1 MFTFKNSEVTW
12 ILVPSG
18 AQVQPK
24 IILDPDYLPGYLSVS
39 YDYSL
44 RQFVTTESSLNMM
57 KGASYFMLKALF
69 ILKYLHSFLTIL
81 VMLGLISK
89 FMTSQTGQQIL
100 TIHILP
106 NITRCKSNQTMKF
119 GQLIEHNMGNIFL
132 QKSWRK

>member
-12 ILVPSG
+12 TLVPSG

-57 KGASYFMLKALF
+57 KSASYFMLKALF
-69 ILKYLHSFLTIL
+69 ILKIFTFFSYH
-81 VMLGLISK
+81 
-89 FMTSQTGQQIL
+89 
-100 TIHILP
+100 
-106 NITRCKSNQTMKF
+106 F
-119 GQLIEHNMGNIFL
+119 GHAGVNFKIYDVTDWTANTYYTHTAQYHQM
-132 QKSWRK
+132 